1 MSRAE
6 EFDTREN
13 KAALFDESS
22 DPFQLLSGRGHRASV
37 SAAAAPVANDARR
50 RSSAVAPDAAAAVAR
65 TQYGHS
71 SGYDGNEKLEP
82 IQSHIEDNAIRPST
96 DAPTSVAS
104 TQVNNGL
111 SHQDP
116 TRTVG
121 DSGHTTFYDAAT
133 RDLDDVAPH
142 EKVPA

>member
-37 SAAAAPVANDARR
+37 SAAAAPVASDARR
-50 RSSAVAPDAAAAVAR
+50 RSSAVAPDAAIAVAR
-65 TQYGHS
+65 AEHGHF
-71 SGYDGNEKLEP
+71 SGYAGNEKLEP
-82 IQSHIEDNAIRPST
+82 IQSHIEDNTIRPST
-96 DAPTSVAS
+96 DAPTSTAS
-104 TQVNNGL
+104 TQVNNGI
-111 SHQDP
+111 SHHDP
-116 TRTVG
+116 TRVVG
-121 DSGHTTFYDAAT
+121 DTGHTAFYDAAT
-133 RDLDDVAPH
+133 RDLDNVAPD